1 MFRIQS
7 NVDIGWGMRLSS
19 VLNVQTGRPW
29 WRLGFLTTPYTFNPI
44 TITAEHGDHLRYPDQ
59 AILDLGLQ
67 KTIDLGKGV
76 DFDIAL
82 QVLNVFNEDAAE
94 YWADWSLTPEQELE
108 GTWWVSPRRLQVKF
122 KLAF

>member
-1 MFRIQS
+1 
-7 NVDIGWGMRLSS
+7 
-19 VLNVQTGRPW
+19 
-29 WRLGFLTTPYTFNPI
+29 LTTPYTFNPI